1 DRDSVY
7 RDEPPLPQPHAA
19 MNRTL
24 RIALIGGATF
34 LVVLLYGLGD
44 TADPSTMALTGP
56 YADDPYAS
64 YSDEPTRLG
73 DPQAAPRNASGQ
85 GQRVTLM
92 DRGLQMPRGTQVIP
106 EGWTLTQDIATD
118 PGSGQLQRYQL
129 DLRGP

>member
-1 DRDSVY
+1 
-7 RDEPPLPQPHAA
+7 

-34 LVVLLYGLGD
+34 LVILLYGLGD

-64 YSDEPTRLG
+64 YSDESTRLG

-85 GQRVTLM
+85 GQRVTIV
-92 DRGLQMPRGTQVIP
+92 DRGLQMPRGTQVVP
-106 EGWTLTQDIATD
+106 AGWRLTQDLATD
-118 PGSGQLQRYQL
+118 PNTARPVRTTL
-129 DLRGP
+129 DLYGPRGEIVRSLGLAQYGQMM